1 VYYKDMNSSEFQ
13 RWLKSKGAK
22 FDRSRGKG
30 SHMYV
35 TLNGKTTVMPTHR
48 TEMPTGTVKAIKKQ
62 LGLEGEK

>member
-1 VYYKDMNSSEFQ
+1 
-13 RWLKSKGAK
+13 
-22 FDRSRGKG
+22 
-30 SHMYV
+30 MYV